1 MDEPV
6 TPPPEAATEIR
17 NAVYVT
23 QMLRKLETDLRILGE
38 KVNGIPKTVGET
50 TRADIAQLET
60 RMTKSIG
67 DSETRMT
74 KSIGDSA
81 KELTKSI
88 GDSETRMTKS
98 IGDSAKELTKS
109 IGDSETRMIKWMIGI
124 GVAATGLVIAVLR
137 LLATQAP

>member
-6 TPPPEAATEIR
+6 TPPPAAATEIQ
-17 NAVYVT
+17 NAVYIT

-67 DSETRMT
+67 DS
-74 KSIGDSA
+74 A

-98 IGDSAKELTKS
+98 IGDGAKELTKS